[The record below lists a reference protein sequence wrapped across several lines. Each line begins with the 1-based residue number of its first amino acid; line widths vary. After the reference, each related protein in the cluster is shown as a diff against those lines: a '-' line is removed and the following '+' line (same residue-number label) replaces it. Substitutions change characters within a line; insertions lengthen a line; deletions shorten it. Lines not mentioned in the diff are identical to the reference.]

1 MSMKHILNRV
11 ISIFTLLFL
20 ANWCH
25 AEGTWILVTDVSTLQ
40 AGDKVI
46 IVARDYDRAMGK
58 SALGATY
65 QTSVEVT
72 LEGETCTINDEVQ
85 ILDVT
90 LNDDGSFYL
99 KIGDKYLCADKD
111 NSNNNLY
118 VGTQSKGYANWNI
131 TIVDG
136 VTRIKAVGK
145 SGYKPLIQYYG
156 PNRHFGCYLSEGQ
169 DKYHVS
175 LYKFVEEQGGDKD
188 PAEIM
193 LVDAGMQSSDTI
205 KTYIGSS
212 YSLPTRGSSVEGHEF
227 MGWSSTPI
235 VAGASIANSKILSP
249 GSSVKVE
256 ENLVFY
262 AVYAKPVYDG
272 EKAYVKIGPEQ
283 EDLTGDYLIV
293 YEKGSKVFNGSLGDK
308 IFEGENA
315 ADIEIPENKNKIVWN
330 EGIAQYE
337 FRIDKYGEGYTVKS
351 KSGYYI
357 GYKNGNAL
365 AAKTIS
371 SDNYMFTAQWSE
383 KYSPIKVFGAYLC
396 YASENFSFS
405 TSQHTSIQLYKRT
418 DVTKSY
424 AYYTTFASISVNSY
438 GYATWYSGIPV
449 EVPAG
454 VTAYTCQVEG
464 NTAMLHAVGAV
475 IPAQT
480 GVVLYAAEAVGKG
493 QNFVLR
499 YADVDTTPIANN
511 ALIGFVED
519 TEVDNGKAHYA
530 LNVKNNVVGFYIPQ
544 TTTDPVLSATSAFTA
559 IAGKA
564 YLELDAQMSISAL
577 ALKRID
583 DVSVNQISTSSIDII
598 YDLMGRK
605 VSSPSKGI
613 YVVNGRKMV
622 LTGEEYKTK

>member
-25 AEGTWILVTDVSTLQ
+25 AEGTWILVTDVSSLQ

-46 IVARDYDRAMGK
+46 IVARDYDRAMGTTQNANNRNAIEITK
-58 SALGATY
+58 NTANN
-65 QTSVEVT
+65 
-72 LEGETCTINDEVQ
+72 TCTITDNVQ
-85 ILDVT
+85 QLT
-90 LNDDGSFYL
+90 LQQGNESGTFAFYT
-99 KIGDKYLCADKD
+99 GAGYLYAASSSD
-111 NSNNNLY
+111 NYLRTESTLSNNSSWK
-118 VGTQSKGYANWNI
+118 VSIASDGTARVIAQ
-131 TIVDG
+131 G
-136 VTRIKAVGK
+136 VNK
-145 SGYKPLIQYYG
+145 SNDL
-156 PNRHFGCYLSEGQ
+156 
-169 DKYHVS
+169 KYN
-175 LYKFVEEQGGDKD
+175 
-188 PAEIM
+188 
-193 LVDAGMQSSDTI
+193 SDS
-205 KTYIGSS
+205 YIFSS
-212 YSLPTRGSSVEGHEF
+212 YSSPNYQASILLYKYSDIELIPTTLTFSDAGVAESVDVFVNNSYVLPARGSSVSGLEF
-227 MGWSSTPI
+227 VGWSRTPI
-235 VAGASIANSKILSP
+235 VAGAPIASGSILSP

-256 ENLVFY
+256 ENMTFY
-262 AVYAKPVYDG
+262 AVYAKAVYSG
-272 EKAYVKIGPEQ
+272 EKAYVKIGPEL

-464 NTAMLHAVGAV
+464 NTAMLHAVGKV
-475 IPAQT
+475 IPAHT

-493 QNFVLR
+493 QNVVLS
-499 YADVDTTPIANN
+499 YANVDTTPIASN

-519 TEVDNGKAHYA
+519 TKVDNGKAHYA

-577 ALKRID
+577 ELKRID

>member
-1 MSMKHILNRV
+1 MKHILNRV

-25 AEGTWILVTDVSTLQ
+25 AEGTWILVTDASTLQ

-46 IVARDYDRAMGK
+46 IVARDYDCAMGK

-90 LNDDGSFYL
+90 LNDDGSFIL
-99 KIGDKYLCADKD
+99 KVGDKYLCADK
-111 NSNNNLY
+111 SGGNNLM
-118 VGTQSKGYANWNI
+118 VKAKNDGYPNWNI
-131 TIVDG
+131 EIGDG
-136 VTRIKAVGK
+136 VTKIKAK
-145 SGYKPLIQYYG
+145 ETPANIPSLIQYNKRD
-156 PNRHFGCYLSEGQ
+156 NRFSCYSYEGQ

-188 PAEIM
+188 PAEII
-193 LVDAGMQSSDTI
+193 LVDAGNQSSDTI

-212 YSLPTRGSSVEGHEF
+212 NKLPATASKVEGLEF
-227 MGWSSTPI
+227 VGWSFTPI
-235 VAGASIANSKILSP
+235 VAGSSIAEGAILSP
-249 GSSVKVE
+249 GTSIKIE
-256 ENLVFY
+256 QNTVFH
-262 AVYAKPVYDG
+262 AVYAKPVYSG
-272 EKAYVKIGPEQ
+272 ESAYVKIGPEQ

-293 YEKGSKVFNGSLGDK
+293 YEQGNKAFNGSLIGDNLFK
-308 IFEGENA
+308 ENA
-315 ADIEIPENKNKIVWN
+315 VDIEISENKIVQNN
-330 EGIAQYE
+330 ETESYE
-337 FRIDKYGEGYTVKS
+337 FRIDKYDDGYSVKS

-357 GYKNGNAL
+357 GYKGANPFYNKSL
-365 AAKTIS
+365 S
-371 SDNYMFTAQWSE
+371 SNCKFTVVWSE
-383 KYSPIKVFGAYLC
+383 EHSPIKVGQSYYLC
-396 YASENFSFS
+396 YSSKGFTFSYS
-405 TSQHTSIQLYKRT
+405 KHTPIQLYKRT

-424 AYYTTFASISVNSY
+424 AFYTTSISIDVPINKY
-438 GYATWYSGIPV
+438 GYATWYAGMPV

-454 VTAYTCQVEG
+454 LNAFTCQVEG
-464 NTAMLHAVGAV
+464 NTAMLHAVGKV
-475 IPAQT
+475 IPAHT
-480 GVVLYAAEAVGKG
+480 GVVLYAAEALGKG
-493 QNFVLR
+493 QNVVLS
-499 YADVDTTPIANN
+499 YANVDTTPIASN

-519 TEVDNGKAHYA
+519 TKVDNGKAHYA

-577 ALKRID
+577 ELKRND

>member
-25 AEGTWILVTDVSTLQ
+25 AEGTWILVTDVSDLQ
-40 AGDKVI
+40 TGDKVI

-58 SALGATY
+58 SALDATY

-90 LNDDGSFYL
+90 LNTDGSFIL
-99 KIGDKYLCADKD
+99 KVGDKYLCADKD
-111 NSNNNLY
+111 ISNNNLY
-118 VGTQSKGYANWNI
+118 VGIQSKGYANWNI

-136 VTRIKAVGK
+136 VTRIKAVG

-156 PNRHFGCYLSEGQ
+156 PNRHFGCYLSEGK

-188 PAEIM
+188 PAEII
-193 LVDAGMQSSDTI
+193 LVDAGNQSSDTI

-212 YSLPTRGSSVEGHEF
+212 NTLPATASKVEGLEF
-227 MGWSSTPI
+227 VGWSSGPI
-235 VAGASIANSKILSP
+235 VAGTPIAIGSIFSP

-256 ENLVFY
+256 ENLIFY
-262 AVYAKPVYDG
+262 AVYAKPVLSG
-272 EKAYVKIGPEQ
+272 ESAYVKIGSEQ
-283 EDLTGDYLIV
+283 VDLTGDYLIV
-293 YEKGSKVFNGSLGDK
+293 YEQGNKAFNGSLIGDNLFK
-308 IFEGENA
+308 ENA
-315 ADIEIPENKNKIVWN
+315 VDIEISENKIVQNN
-330 EGIAQYE
+330 ETESYE
-337 FRIDKYGEGYTVKS
+337 FRIDKYDDGYSVKS

-357 GYKNGNAL
+357 GYKGANPFYNKSL
-365 AAKTIS
+365 S
-371 SDNYMFTAQWSE
+371 SNCKFTVVWSE
-383 KYSPIKVFGAYLC
+383 EHSPIKVGQSYYLC
-396 YASENFSFS
+396 YSSKGFTFSYS
-405 TSQHTSIQLYKRT
+405 KHTPIQLYKRT
-418 DVTKSY
+418 EVTKSY
-424 AYYTTFASISVNSY
+424 AFYTTSISIDVPINKY
-438 GYATWYSGIPV
+438 GYATWYAGMPV
-449 EVPAG
+449 KVPDGLNAF
-454 VTAYTCQVEG
+454 TCQVEG
-464 NTAMLHAVGAV
+464 NTAMLHAVGTV
-475 IPAQT
+475 IPAHT

-493 QNFVLR
+493 QNVVLS
-499 YADVDTTPIANN
+499 YANVDTTPIAGN

-519 TEVDNGKAHYA
+519 TKVDNGKAHYA

-577 ALKRID
+577 ELKRID

>member
-1 MSMKHILNRV
+1 MNMKHILSRV
-11 ISIFTLLFL
+11 ISIFTLFFM

-25 AEGTWILVTDVSTLQ
+25 AEGVWELVTDVSILQ
-40 AGDKVI
+40 TGDKVI
-46 IVARDYDRAMGK
+46 IVAKDYDRAMGTTQNSNNRNAVVITK
-58 SALGATY
+58 NTASN
-65 QTSVEVT
+65 
-72 LEGETCTINDEVQ
+72 TCTITDKVQQLTLQQGTKSGSYAFYTGDGYLYAASSND
-85 ILDVT
+85 
-90 LNDDGSFYL
+90 NYL
-99 KIGDKYLCADKD
+99 RTESALSD
-111 NSNNNLY
+111 NS
-118 VGTQSKGYANWNI
+118 SWNI
-131 TIVDG
+131 SIASDG
-136 VTRIKAVGK
+136 TSRVIA
-145 SGYKPLIQYYG
+145 
-156 PNRHFGCYLSEGQ
+156 
-169 DKYHVS
+169 
-175 LYKFVEEQGGDKD
+175 QGGNKSNDLKYN
-188 PAEIM
+188 
-193 LVDAGMQSSDTI
+193 SDS
-205 KTYIGSS
+205 YIFSS
-212 YSLPTRGSSVEGHEF
+212 YSSPNYQASVLLYKYSDIELIPATLTLSDGGVIEIEDVYVNDSYVLPTRDSSVEGLEF
-227 MGWSSTPI
+227 MGWSRTPI
-235 VAGASIANSKILSP
+235 VAGASIPSGTLLSP

-256 ENLVFY
+256 ENLIFY

-337 FRIDKYGEGYTVKS
+337 FRIDKYGEGYSVKS

-357 GYKNGNAL
+357 GYKNGSAL
-365 AAKTIS
+365 ATKILS
-371 SDNYMFTAQWSE
+371 SNCKFTVLWSE
-383 KYSPIKVFGAYLC
+383 KYSPIKVLGAYLC
-396 YASENFSFS
+396 YASKNFSFNS
-405 TSQHTSIQLYKRT
+405 NEHTPIQLYKRT

-475 IPAQT
+475 IPAHT
-480 GVVLYAAEAVGKG
+480 GVVLYAPEAVGKG

-511 ALIGFVED
+511 ALIGFVKD

-530 LNVKNNVVGFYIPQ
+530 LNVKDKKVGFYIPK
-544 TTTDPVLSATSAFTA
+544 TTTTETEPSATSAFTA
-559 IAGKA
+559 KAGKA
-564 YLELDAQMSISAL
+564 YLELDAQVSVSAL

-583 DVSVNQISTSSIDII
+583 DVSVNHISTSSDDII

-605 VSSPSKGI
+605 VSAPSQGVYI
-613 YVVNGRKMV
+613 VNGRKVV
-622 LTGEEYKTK
+622 LTGEKYKTK

>member
-1 MSMKHILNRV
+1 MKHILNRV

-25 AEGTWILVTDVSTLQ
+25 AEGTWILVTDVSSLQ

-46 IVARDYDRAMGK
+46 IVARDYDRAMGTTQNTNNRNAIEITK
-58 SALGATY
+58 NTANN
-65 QTSVEVT
+65 
-72 LEGETCTINDEVQ
+72 TCTITDNVQ
-85 ILDVT
+85 QLT
-90 LNDDGSFYL
+90 LRQGNESGTFAFYTGDGYLYAASSSKNYL
-99 KIGDKYLCADKD
+99 KTESTLTK
-111 NSNNNLY
+111 NSSWKILIASD
-118 VGTQSKGYANWNI
+118 GTA
-131 TIVDG
+131 TIV
-136 VTRIKAVGK
+136 
-145 SGYKPLIQYYG
+145 S
-156 PNRHFGCYLSEGQ
+156 
-169 DKYHVS
+169 
-175 LYKFVEEQGGDKD
+175 QGDYSHNN
-188 PAEIM
+188 IRYN
-193 LVDAGMQSSDTI
+193 QSDNI
-205 KTYIGSS
+205 FSS
-212 YSLPTRGSSVEGHEF
+212 YESTSTGTRMTCIYKYADIELIPATLTLSDGGVIEIEDVYVNDSYVLPTRDSSVEGHEF

-235 VAGASIANSKILSP
+235 VAGAYIADLSILSS
-249 GSSVKVE
+249 GTSIKIKQDT
-256 ENLVFY
+256 VFY
-262 AVYAKPVYDG
+262 AVYAKPVYSG

-293 YEKGSKVFNGSLGDK
+293 YEQEKKAFNGSLIENDL
-308 IFEGENA
+308 FGENSV
-315 ADIEIPENKNKIVWN
+315 DIEISANNKIVWD
-330 EGIAQYE
+330 EGTAQYE
-337 FRIDKYGEGYTVKS
+337 FRIDKYDNGYTVKS
-351 KSGYYI
+351 KSGSYI
-357 GYKNGNAL
+357 GFNVNG
-365 AAKTIS
+365 AKPLCSTTLPSEKYS
-371 SDNYMFTAQWSE
+371 SYIFKVEWSE
-383 KYSPIKVFGAYLC
+383 NYSPIKVLGAYLC

-464 NTAMLHAVGAV
+464 NTAMLHAVSAV
-475 IPAQT
+475 VPAHT
-480 GVVLYAAEAVGKG
+480 GVVLYAPEAVGKG
-493 QNFVLR
+493 QTFVLR
-499 YADVDTTPIANN
+499 YADVDTTPIASN

-577 ALKRID
+577 ELKRID